1 MVHFSEITKAGV
13 KPGVALKLKNSNMQK
28 NLIHFK
34 IWLSK
39 KGMKK
44 FIPKYIFI
52 YSIITKNE
60 DGLSTVLLC
69 TQNNS

>member
-13 KPGVALKLKNSNMQK
+13 KPDVTLKLKNSNMQK

-52 YSIITKNE
+52 YSTITKNK
-60 DGLSTVLLC
+60 DSVSTLLLC

>member
-13 KPGVALKLKNSNMQK
+13 KPNVALKLKNSNMQK

-52 YSIITKNE
+52 YSTITKNK
-60 DGLSTVLLC
+60 DGVSTVLLC

>member
-13 KPGVALKLKNSNMQK
+13 KPNVALKLKNSNMQK

-52 YSIITKNE
+52 YSTTTKNK
-60 DGLSTVLLC
+60 DSVSTVLLC